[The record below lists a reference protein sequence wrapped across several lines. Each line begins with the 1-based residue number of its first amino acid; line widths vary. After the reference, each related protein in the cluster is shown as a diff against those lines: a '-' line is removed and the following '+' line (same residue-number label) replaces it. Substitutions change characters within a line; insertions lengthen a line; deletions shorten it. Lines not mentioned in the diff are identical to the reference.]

1 MDDFNL
7 YDLFLNE
14 PDVFD
19 AHKLIDSE
27 REPYVEEY
35 DTGPLV
41 GRIFTSPFR
50 VDSDSYTTY

>member
-1 MDDFNL
+1 MDDFSL

-14 PDVFD
+14 PEVFD

-35 DTGPLV
+35 DTSPLV
-41 GRIFTSPFR
+41 GRIFTSPSR
-50 VDSDSYTTY
+50 VTNDSYTAY